1 LFFLLTHLIILLQ
14 EDMMLS
20 PHRSPTR
27 SAEQFY
33 PNQARVTGVI
43 QRLWLEGE
51 AVLCRLQPDGQAG
64 LITLNFPQGRP
75 LDGTPLSLAPGLR
88 LLAQG
93 YLCDFE
99 YRETLAE
106 VLRDWP
112 HLIQPGDETIIAKH
126 TVINLLVEQ
135 ATFLDPAA
143 QAVNEAR
150 LGGVVARTW
159 RMARHPDLFATL
171 AVYDAHSPALS
182 TDTPPRRQAHYTRL
196 IFPNSVTADGVPV
209 DLKNKQTAL
218 VEGTLRGDAYS
229 ERVADFLRRAKRDE
243 RLDDKLAARRLGRSV
258 LRVVGQRV
266 IILKA

>member
-1 LFFLLTHLIILLQ
+1 
-14 EDMMLS
+14 MLS
-20 PHRSPTR
+20 PHIPQTTR
-27 SAEQFY
+27 GTEQFY

-43 QRLWLEGE
+43 QRLWLEGDT
-51 AVLCRLQPDGQAG
+51 VLCRLQPDGQTG

-75 LDGTPLSLAPGLR
+75 LDGEPLSLAPGLR
-88 LLAQG
+88 LLTQG

-112 HLIQPGDETIIAKH
+112 HLIQPGDEAIVAKH

-135 ATFLDPAA
+135 AAFLDPATP
-143 QAVNEAR
+143 AVNEAR

-182 TDTPPRRQAHYTRL
+182 DATPPRRQAHYTRL
-196 IFPNSVTADGVPV
+196 IFPNSVTADGMAVN
-209 DLKNKQTAL
+209 LKTKQTAL

-229 ERVADFLRRAKRDE
+229 ERVADFLHRARRDE
-243 RLDDKLAARRLGRSV
+243 RLDEKLATRRLGRSV

-266 IILKA
+266 IVLRA